1 MIFFNQSNDYTSFYN
16 ACINFCVNITD
27 TIKFCVIIKDALRKK
42 MPYTLKQLEERRDSC
57 VTKIQE
63 LKESAKDKGAE
74 QLRSFTFH
82 AIKYF
87 NELVKSPEEEIDS
100 FLSLFPELPKIF
112 ECARQASK
120 QEKRRRRFEEQ
131 IAKLR
136 MEKGMQVKRFLEDE
150 QKKELTTRKR
160 LRMLTG
166 ATGTGEGTSQTM
178 N

>member
-1 MIFFNQSNDYTSFYN
+1 
-16 ACINFCVNITD
+16 
-27 TIKFCVIIKDALRKK
+27 

-100 FLSLFPELPKIF
+100 FLIIVS
-112 ECARQASK
+112 
-120 QEKRRRRFEEQ
+120 
-131 IAKLR
+131 
-136 MEKGMQVKRFLEDE
+136 
-150 QKKELTTRKR
+150 
-160 LRMLTG
+160 
-166 ATGTGEGTSQTM
+166 
-178 N
+178 